1 MGQLFLIA
9 VRNLLTHRRRTL
21 MLGGAI
27 AAVTA
32 LLVLVMALSTGVSET
47 LVRSSTTV
55 LTGHLNVGGFYKV
68 TSGSSA
74 PVVTDYQK
82 VEQVIREKFPNEV
95 AWIVNR
101 GRGFARVI
109 SDSEGIQLVFSGVDI
124 EDERGFRE
132 VVSLKEGR
140 FEDLSKPNSLLL
152 FEDQAK
158 KLGVRI
164 GDTMTLSAPT
174 PRGTNNTL
182 DVQLVA
188 IARGMGIMSSF
199 MGFLDNDAVRKL
211 YQLND
216 RTTGALQIYL
226 KNIEDVPSVKPR
238 LRDALKEAGFTLMDD
253 DPRSYWMKFE
263 VVNREGWTGQK
274 LDVTTWKDEASF
286 MQWTHTLLNALSF
299 FLIFVLLVIISV
311 GVMNALWIAIRE
323 RTREVGTLRAIGM
336 QKWRVLV
343 MFVIEGFTLGL
354 AGTVIGGAL
363 GLLLTFVLNALHV
376 PVPLAVQMFVMS
388 DTLRLVTDAPG
399 VIGSIALI
407 TFCTTF
413 ISLFPSFLAARMRPI
428 TAMHHI
434 G

>member
-1 MGQLFLIA
+1 MGQLVLIA
-9 VRNLLTHRRRTL
+9 VRNLLTHRRRTFL
-21 MLGGAI
+21 LGGAI

-68 TSGSSA
+68 TSGSSS
-74 PVVTDYQK
+74 PVVTDYKK
-82 VEQVIREKFPNEV
+82 VEEVIHEKIPEV

-109 SDSEGIQLVFSGVDI
+109 SDSEAIQLVFSGIDI

-140 FEDLSKPNSLLL
+140 FEDLSKRNAILL
-152 FEDQAK
+152 FEGQAK
-158 KLGVRI
+158 RLGVRI
-164 GDTMTLSAPT
+164 GDTMTISAPT
-174 PRGTNNTL
+174 PRGVNNTL

-188 IARGMGIMSSF
+188 IARDMGLMSSF
-199 MGFLDNDAVRKL
+199 MGFLDNDGVRTL

-216 RTTGALQIYL
+216 RTTGAIQIYL
-226 KNIEDVPSVKPR
+226 KDINDVSAVKPR
-238 LRDALKEAGFTLMDD
+238 LRDALAAAGFTLMEE

-274 LDVTTWKDEASF
+274 LDVTTWEEEASF
-286 MQWTHTLLNALSF
+286 MSWTQTLLNALSF

-336 QKWRVLV
+336 QKRRVLV
-343 MFVIEGFTLGL
+343 MFVIEGFVLGL
-354 AGTVIGGAL
+354 AGTVLGAAL
-363 GLLLTFVLNALHV
+363 GLVLSLVLNVLQV
-376 PVPLAVQMFVMS
+376 PVPVAVQLFVMS
-388 DTLRLVTDAPG
+388 DTLRLATDATG
-399 VIGSIALI
+399 VIGSIVLI

-413 ISLFPSFLAARMRPI
+413 ISLFPSFLAARMKPI

>member
-1 MGQLFLIA
+1 F
-9 VRNLLTHRRRTL
+9 
-21 MLGGAI
+21 
-27 AAVTA
+27 
-32 LLVLVMALSTGVSET
+32 
-47 LVRSSTTV
+47 
-55 LTGHLNVGGFYKV
+55 FKV
-68 TSGSSA
+68 TSGSSS

-82 VEQVIREKFPNEV
+82 VEQVIHEKFPQEV
-95 AWIVNR
+95 AWVVNR
-101 GRGFARVI
+101 RRGFARII
-109 SDSEGIQLVFSGVDI
+109 SDSEAIQLVFSGIDI

-238 LRDALKEAGFTLMDD
+238 LRDALKDAGFTLMDD

-336 QKWRVLV
+336 QKRRVLV

-354 AGTVIGGAL
+354 AGTVIGGVL
-363 GLLLTFVLNALHV
+363 GLLLTLALNALHV

>member
-82 VEQVIREKFPNEV
+82 VEQVIREKFPEEV
-95 AWIVNR
+95 ASVVNR
-101 GRGFARVI
+101 GRGFARII
-109 SDSEGIQLVFSGVDI
+109 SDSEAIQLVFSGIDI

-226 KNIEDVPSVKPR
+226 KNIEDVPS
-238 LRDALKEAGFTLMDD
+238 
-253 DPRSYWMKFE
+253 
-263 VVNREGWTGQK
+263 
-274 LDVTTWKDEASF
+274 
-286 MQWTHTLLNALSF
+286 
-299 FLIFVLLVIISV
+299 
-311 GVMNALWIAIRE
+311 
-323 RTREVGTLRAIGM
+323 
-336 QKWRVLV
+336 
-343 MFVIEGFTLGL
+343 
-354 AGTVIGGAL
+354 
-363 GLLLTFVLNALHV
+363 
-376 PVPLAVQMFVMS
+376 
-388 DTLRLVTDAPG
+388 
-399 VIGSIALI
+399 
-407 TFCTTF
+407 
-413 ISLFPSFLAARMRPI
+413 
-428 TAMHHI
+428 
-434 G
+434 

>member
-21 MLGGAI
+21 LLGGAI
-27 AAVTA
+27 AGVTA
-32 LLVLVMALSTGVSET
+32 LLVLVLGLTNGVNQT
-47 LVRSSTTV
+47 LVRSATTV
-55 LTGHLNVGGFYKV
+55 MTGHLNVGGFYKV

-74 PVVTDYQK
+74 PVVTDYKK
-82 VEQVIREKFPNEV
+82 VEELIRKELPEV
-95 AWIVNR
+95 SSVVNR

-109 SDSEGIQLVFSGVDI
+109 SDTEAIQLALSGIDI

-132 VVSLKEGR
+132 AVSLKEGR
-140 FEDLSKPNSLLL
+140 FEDLSKPNAILL
-152 FEDQAK
+152 FEGQAE

-164 GDTMTLSAPT
+164 GDTMTIAAPT
-174 PRGTNNTL
+174 PRGVNNTL

-188 IARGMGIMSSF
+188 IGKNIGLMSSF
-199 MGFLDNDAVRKL
+199 MGFLNNDGLRSL

-216 RTTGALQIYL
+216 RTTGALQVYL
-226 KNIEDVPSVKPR
+226 HRIEDVAVVKPR
-238 LRDALKEAGFTLMDD
+238 LRELLTGAGYNLMDE

-274 LDVTTWKDEASF
+274 LDVTTWKDETSF
-286 MQWTHTLLNALSF
+286 MSWTLTLLNALSF

-336 QKWRVLV
+336 QRARVLV
-343 MFVIEGFTLGL
+343 MFVIEGFVLGL
-354 AGTVIGGAL
+354 AGTAVGAVL
-363 GLLLTFVLNALHV
+363 GMVLSALLNALHLPV
-376 PVPLAVQMFVMS
+376 PVTVQLFVMS
-388 DTLRLVTDAPG
+388 DTLRLAVVPAG

-413 ISLFPSFLAARMRPI
+413 ISLFPSFLAARMKPI